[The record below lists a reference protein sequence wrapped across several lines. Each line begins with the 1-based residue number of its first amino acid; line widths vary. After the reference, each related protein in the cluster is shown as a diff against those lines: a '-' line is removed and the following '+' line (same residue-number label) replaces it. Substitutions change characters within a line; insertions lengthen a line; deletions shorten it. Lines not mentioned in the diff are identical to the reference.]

1 LTREKPIHILG
12 KRKGKEMTLNTEIS
26 TSYDG
31 KRYTGFVV
39 EIKKVQNRELITI
52 MIEDDT
58 RNDGIGYRS
67 LYADKMSE
75 TSENL
80 FA

>member
-1 LTREKPIHILG
+1 
-12 KRKGKEMTLNTEIS
+12 MTLNTEI
-26 TSYDG
+26 TTIYNG
-31 KRYTGFVV
+31 EKFTGFIV
-39 EIKKVQNRELITI
+39 EIKMVKNRELITI
-52 MIEDDT
+52 MIEDDS

>member
-1 LTREKPIHILG
+1 
-12 KRKGKEMTLNTEIS
+12 MTLNTEIS
-26 TSYDG
+26 TTYDG
-31 KRYTGFVV
+31 KRYTGLVV
-39 EIKKVQNRELITI
+39 EIKKMSNRELITI

>member
-1 LTREKPIHILG
+1 
-12 KRKGKEMTLNTEIS
+12 MTINTEI
-26 TSYDG
+26 TTVYNG
-31 KRYTGFVV
+31 KTYTGWVV
-39 EIKKVQNRELITI
+39 ESKKVKGRELITI
-52 MIEDDT
+52 MVKDSS

-67 LYADKMSE
+67 LYVENMKQ

>member
-1 LTREKPIHILG
+1 
-12 KRKGKEMTLNTEIS
+12 MTLNTEI
-26 TSYDG
+26 TTIYNG
-31 KRYTGFVV
+31 EKFTGFIV
-39 EIKKVQNRELITI
+39 EIKMVKNRELITI

>member
-1 LTREKPIHILG
+1 
-12 KRKGKEMTLNTEIS
+12 MTLNTEIS
-26 TSYDG
+26 TTYAG
-31 KRYTGFVV
+31 KRYTGCVV
-39 EIKKVQNRELITI
+39 EIKMVQNRELITI

>member
-1 LTREKPIHILG
+1 
-12 KRKGKEMTLNTEIS
+12 MTINTEITTIYNGQS
-26 TSYDG
+26 F
-31 KRYTGFVV
+31 TGCVV
-39 EIKKVQNRELITI
+39 ESRMVKGRELITI
-52 MIEDDT
+52 MIKDDS

-67 LYADKMSE
+67 LYVDMMSQ